1 VSRLVCVSNRVSLP
15 KRGAAPGGLA
25 VGLLA
30 AMRQT
35 GGLWFGW
42 GGDLTAD
49 EPREAEV
56 LTREGVSYATIDLRR
71 RDFELYYNGYA
82 NGTLWPLCHYLLSSF
97 RYSDEQHDAYQRVNR
112 LFAQRLLLL
121 LQPGDVVW
129 VHDYHLIPLAE
140 RLRERGLTNPL
151 GFFLH
156 IPFPHI
162 EMLRTLPTHAEL
174 LRELT
179 SYDLVGFQTENDMRA
194 FHSGVEYVWGPE
206 AIGRDGKLRI
216 GARTVHT
223 GVFPIGIDVARVEA
237 AATEGAQSE
246 AVRRLT
252 ESLLG
257 RKLMI
262 GVDRLDY
269 SKGLIE
275 RFAAY
280 QRFLESYPEN
290 LGKITFMQIA
300 PLSRTNVRAYAEIRS
315 SLEQVAGRIN
325 GRFADADWTPIRY
338 LNKNIPHSALMG
350 YLRAAQV
357 ALVTPARDGM
367 NLVAK
372 EFVAAQDPGDP
383 GVLILSPL
391 AGAARELTAAIQVN
405 PYDARGLAHA
415 MQAALSMPLAERR
428 ERHAAM
434 METIRRNDV
443 SAWHRNFVDTLKAA
457 VRPLRERTGNGRPG
471 GPAAGDEPALL
482 PAANT

>member
-1 VSRLVCVSNRVSLP
+1 
-15 KRGAAPGGLA
+15 LA

-42 GGDLTAD
+42 GGDAVND
-49 EPREAEV
+49 EPGEAD
-56 LTREGVSYATIDLRR
+56 LLIRDSITYATIDIRR
-71 RDFELYYNGYA
+71 RDLDAYYNGYS
-82 NGTLWPLCHYLLSSF
+82 NGTLWPLFHYLISSF
-97 RYSDEQHDAYQRVNR
+97 HYSDEQHDAYQRVNR
-112 LFAQRLLLL
+112 LFAQRLLPLL
-121 LQPGDVVW
+121 KPDDVIW

-140 RLRERGLTNPL
+140 RLRELGVTQPI

-162 EMLRTLPTHAEL
+162 EMLRILPTHAEL

-179 SYDLVGFQTENDMRA
+179 SYDVVGFQTDHDMRA
-194 FHSGVEYVWGPE
+194 FHSGIEQVWGPQ
-206 AIGRDGKLRI
+206 AVAPDGQISIGPRI
-216 GARTVHT
+216 VRS
-223 GVFPIGIDVARVEA
+223 GVFPIGVDVAAVEA
-237 AATEGAQSE
+237 ASALGSQSE

-252 ESLLG
+252 ASLLG

-290 LGKITFMQIA
+290 LGKLTFMQIA
-300 PLSRTNVRAYAEIRS
+300 PLSRTNVRAYAEIRGA
-315 SLEQVAGRIN
+315 LEQASGRIN

-338 LNKNIPHSALMG
+338 LNKNIPHESLMG

-357 ALVTPARDGM
+357 ALVTPVRDGM

-383 GVLILSPL
+383 GVLILSPM
-391 AGAARELTAAIQVN
+391 AGAARELTGAIQVN
-405 PYDARGLAHA
+405 PYDSRGLAHA
-415 MQAALSMPLAERR
+415 MQAALSMPLSERR
-428 ERHAAM
+428 ERHSAM
-434 METIRRNDV
+434 MDVLRLNDV
-443 SAWHRNFVDTLKAA
+443 AAWHQRFTRTLAPDAFAA
-457 VRPLRERTGNGRPG
+457 QEPPPPPLEVANG
-471 GPAAGDEPALL
+471 
-482 PAANT
+482 